1 MSPSLALIKKKK
13 SKKLSHSF
21 NCTLIRVFTCV
32 AFFLSSESKTS
43 TTRRKYKET
52 RVKLFKSSFLLVL
65 SCLYSLKFQQN

>member
-32 AFFLSSESKTS
+32 AFFYLQNPRHLPQDVS
-43 TTRRKYKET
+43 
-52 RVKLFKSSFLLVL
+52 VKRHA
-65 SCLYSLKFQQN
+65 